1 MRFPCRRRALLFLP
15 GLAMSVAGCSLFSHQ
30 PEVVPTAP
38 AAPSHD
44 PIAAIRAAGANDNS
58 VIEVRP
64 VSDPAVAVLVDA
76 AQRDEQSGNYVGA
89 AAGLDRAL
97 GITPDAPG
105 LLQDRA
111 EIAVHLKDFANA
123 ERLAHQSWL
132 LGPRLGPLC
141 ARNWQTVVEV
151 RLQARDETGA
161 NTAKQWVAQCHKSD
175 IPRY

>member
-1 MRFPCRRRALLFLP
+1 MRLPLGPRALLFLP
-15 GLAMSVAGCSLFSHQ
+15 GLTIAVAGCSVFSHQ
-30 PEVVPTAP
+30 PELAPTP

-44 PIAAIRAAGANDNS
+44 PVAAIRAAGANDNS

-64 VSDPAVAVLVDA
+64 LRDPAVTVLVDA
-76 AQRDEQSGNYVGA
+76 AQRDEQTGNYVVA
-89 AAGLDRAL
+89 AAKLDRAL
-97 GITPDAPG
+97 GITPEAPD

-111 EIAVHLKDFANA
+111 EIALRLKDFASA
-123 ERLAHQSWL
+123 ERLAHQSWS

-161 NTAKQWVAQCHKSD
+161 DAAKQWVAQCHKPD

>member
-1 MRFPCRRRALLFLP
+1 MRFLLKRLVLLP
-15 GLAMSVAGCSLFSHQ
+15 LLGLAVSAAGCSRMS
-30 PEVVPTAP
+30 PEPVVAPLP

-44 PIAAIRAAGANDNS
+44 PVAAIRTAGADDNS

-64 VSDPAVAVLVDA
+64 LRDPAVVALVDL
-76 AQRDEQSGNYVGA
+76 AQRDEQAGNYAGA
-89 AAGLDRAL
+89 AAELDQAL
-97 GITPDAPG
+97 GITPDAPD

-111 EIAVHLKDFANA
+111 EIAMRLKDFASA
-123 ERLAHQSWL
+123 ERLAHKSWS

-151 RLQARDETGA
+151 RLQARDESGA
-161 NTAKQWVAQCHKSD
+161 DAAKKGVAQCRKPD